1 MQDLVPPDVLSR
13 VSSYDAL
20 GSYAL
25 LPVGLALMGPL
36 VHVMGVSWALVVGAL
51 GVLVPSLAVLGVA
64 HVRRPVGDLA
74 PDVLVDVQI
83 A

>member
-1 MQDLVPPDVLSR
+1 
-13 VSSYDAL
+13 
-20 GSYAL
+20 
-25 LPVGLALMGPL
+25 MGPL

>member
-1 MQDLVPPDVLSR
+1 
-13 VSSYDAL
+13 
-20 GSYAL
+20 
-25 LPVGLALMGPL
+25 MGPL

-64 HVRRPVGDLA
+64 DVRRPVGDLA

>member
-64 HVRRPVGDLA
+64 DVRRPVGDLA

>member
-1 MQDLVPPDVLSR
+1 MCSR
-13 VSSYDAL
+13 ASRRTTRWARTPCC
-20 GSYAL
+20 
-25 LPVGLALMGPL
+25 PVGLALMGPL

-64 HVRRPVGDLA
+64 DVRRPVGDLA